1 MSKIDFDTL
10 YIAGAVTLIGA
21 YYMLNNLTI
30 KIDRYILTDTRTI
43 GKMYLNGQYFCDTL
57 EDTYR
62 GQDLKDSKVI
72 GATAIPNGS
81 YQTIVNYSPKFN
93 KPMPLLLN
101 VPYFTGIRI
110 HTGSSERDTDGCI
123 LLGDYIDNKWYA
135 NSDYVNKL
143 KGLITQYDFCRTVIK
158 IV

>member
-1 MSKIDFDTL
+1 MELDFDTL

-62 GQDLKDSKVI
+62 GQDLKDSKV
-72 GATAIPNGS
+72 
-81 YQTIVNYSPKFN
+81 F
-93 KPMPLLLN
+93 PLSN
-101 VPYFTGIRI
+101 FSETNEIRWK
-110 HTGSSERDTDGCI
+110 
-123 LLGDYIDNKWYA
+123 DNSLFLFSK
-135 NSDYVNKL
+135 
-143 KGLITQYDFCRTVIK
+143 
-158 IV
+158 